1 MNAVRDKSL
10 SIIKGFKTIKEVIWE
25 SAISV
30 SSIDRKEIPREKRIV
45 DVKLLVLLMEE
56 IDLLR

>member
-45 DVKLLVLLMEE
+45 DVKLLMLLMEE